1 MLEFREIDYAKDV
14 PEIVDL
20 LRISLSK
27 INTEEHFIWKHFKNP
42 FGKSYGLLACDKEKI
57 VGIRMFMFWN
67 FRKDENII
75 KAIRPVDTFTHPEYR
90 GKGIFKKL
98 TLSGLDYCK
107 EKYDIVF
114 NTPNNKSLPRYL
126 KMGWHENPTQS
137 SYCLGLVFP
146 TGTSKEIR
154 LKKISS
160 DDIGFSNLELDFTY
174 WRTNITEEFI
184 RWRYAASIYEKVFFN
199 FNGSSGYVIYRI
211 QKIKGFKVLILVD
224 YIGKRSYAD
233 KVIKALAY
241 KNNIILVYYL
251 NNGSISID
259 PIIFMKRYKS
269 VVVYRDDPSLII
281 SRVIFSIGDLEGRL

>member
-1 MLEFREIDYAKDV
+1 MLEFREIDYTKDV

-20 LRISLSK
+20 LRISLGK

-57 VGIRMFMFWN
+57 IGIRMFMFWE
-67 FRKDENII
+67 FRKDEKVV
-75 KAIRPVDTFTHPEYR
+75 KAIRPVDTITHPEYR

-98 TLSGLDYCK
+98 TLNGLDYCK

-114 NTPNNKSLPRYL
+114 NTPNNNSLPGYL
-126 KMGWHENPTQS
+126 KMGWQKNPMQF
-137 SYCLGLVFP
+137 SYYVGLVLP
-146 TGTSKEIR
+146 IGTTKGIL

-160 DDIGFSNLELDFTY
+160 EDIRFSNLELDFTY

-224 YIGKRSYAD
+224 YIGKSSYAD
-233 KVIKALAY
+233 KVIKALAS
-241 KNNIILVYYL
+241 KNIIILVYYL
-251 NNGSISID
+251 NNESISIN
-259 PIIFMKRYKS
+259 PIIFIKRYNS

-281 SRVIFSIGDLEGRL
+281 SKVIFSIGDLEGRL